1 MHALALRPSLVL
13 RPALALRRALALLR
27 PALVLLPASALLPAL
42 ALLAGS
48 LFTVA
53 AADTTQHVASASG
66 LSATARGRAYFT
78 TCAGCH
84 GTQAQGNS
92 GMHAPNLTVQGSSY
106 LLEQLRHF
114 AHDIRGGPTDFYGWQ
129 MNGRAKAL
137 PDDSALRDVV
147 AFIETLPRA
156 RASPMVTGN
165 VAHGRELYSA
175 CASCHGAR
183 GEGSGSTVPVGSV
196 PALAGLDDYYQLA
209 QLEAFTSGARGTKKD
224 DDPQG
229 AIMRAAAAGITS
241 KEAAR
246 DVVAYIATLQAR

>member
-1 MHALALRPSLVL
+1 
-13 RPALALRRALALLR
+13 
-27 PALVLLPASALLPAL
+27 
-42 ALLAGS
+42 
-48 LFTVA
+48 
-53 AADTTQHVASASG
+53 
-66 LSATARGRAYFT
+66 
-78 TCAGCH
+78 
-84 GTQAQGNS
+84 
-92 GMHAPNLTVQGSSY
+92 MHAPNLTVQGSSY

-175 CASCHGAR
+175 CASCHGAL
-183 GEGSGSTVPVGSV
+183 GEGSAGVAGGAADVANGGAAHLANGGGSTVPVGPV

>member
-1 MHALALRPSLVL
+1 
-13 RPALALRRALALLR
+13 
-27 PALVLLPASALLPAL
+27 
-42 ALLAGS
+42 
-48 LFTVA
+48 
-53 AADTTQHVASASG
+53 
-66 LSATARGRAYFT
+66 
-78 TCAGCH
+78 
-84 GTQAQGNS
+84 
-92 GMHAPNLTVQGSSY
+92 MHAPNLTVQGGSY

-114 AHDIRGGPTDFYGWQ
+114 AHGIRGGPTDFYGWQ

-165 VAHGRELYSA
+165 VAHGRELYSV

-183 GEGSGSTVPVGSV
+183 GEGSAGVAGGAPAVASGGAPAVSGGGSTVSGGGSSVSGGGSSAPVGPV

-229 AIMRAAAAGITS
+229 AIMRAAAAGISS

-246 DVVAYIATLQAR
+246 DVVAYIATLQARAVSPAVVAVDDVPRPVSPCRTAVPASRAPASGTEPQRHASRSKAQRCPCIRSNRLR

>member
-1 MHALALRPSLVL
+1 MRGGRQFQPQG
-13 RPALALRRALALLR
+13 
-27 PALVLLPASALLPAL
+27 PASALLLAL
-42 ALLAGS
+42 ALLVGNQ
-48 LFTVA
+48 LTVT
-53 AADTTQHVASASG
+53 AADTTQHVASESG
-66 LSATARGRAYFT
+66 LSTAARGRAYFT

-92 GMHAPNLTVQGSSY
+92 GMHAPNLTVQGGPY

-137 PDDSALRDVV
+137 SDDVALRDVV
-147 AFIETLPRA
+147 AFIETLPRV
-156 RASPMVTGN
+156 RASLIVKGN
-165 VAHGRELYSA
+165 VTRGRELYSA

-183 GEGSGSTVPVGSV
+183 GEGRAGAAGDALDSVSGDGQTAPVGPV

-209 QLEAFTSGARGTKKD
+209 QLEAFTSGARGRNQH

-229 AIMRAAAAGITS
+229 AVMRAAAAGITS

-246 DVVAYIATLQAR
+246 DVIAYIATLQVR